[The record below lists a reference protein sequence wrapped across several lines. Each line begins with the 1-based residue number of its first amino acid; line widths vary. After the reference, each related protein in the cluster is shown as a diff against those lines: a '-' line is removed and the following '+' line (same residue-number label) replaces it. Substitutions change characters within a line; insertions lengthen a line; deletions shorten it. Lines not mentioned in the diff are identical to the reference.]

1 MLEIDDRSQTFI
13 EFSIDKLRQSSAV
26 SKIAFSSYTHAAF
39 DQETRIIVGDI
50 RWRRFATQAK
60 QLNCSLF
67 PLVWEMQPPGALND
81 ITLLLPTRT
90 KILKTRIKS
99 GLSAMSWWC
108 KIDEQIAGKI
118 QTTIL
123 GKDRWKTTRDF
134 FKKNLIECYQTKIN
148 EEVLA
153 RVDQLKSV
161 YEQTFC
167 LSEGLR
173 LSEISESIYQKL
185 VRLIFGDIAM
195 EFLTNRQSYFG
206 SEFSDQM
213 AKKAV
218 MGLKDRQLVRL
229 LRSLPIASR
238 PIFVGGQWGS
248 PFVVTFDRHS
258 ESFIKRIVDP
268 RSGVAEQ
275 YGTKTEIA
283 QLADLLEASIVRP
296 TGKLFDVLLM
306 LEEDELIIHDG
317 NDYGGPKQARAI
329 LEALDMGKANVTQYL
344 QLFPDNEDSF
354 PPIQF
359 GGIVG
364 VTPSLATLFIWNI
377 DSEFW
382 LSKLVKAV
390 KSGKPVQVD
399 LYKEV
404 RNVG

>member
-1 MLEIDDRSQTFI
+1 MLEIDDQTQMFI
-13 EFSIDKLRQSSAV
+13 ELSVDKLKQSSAS
-26 SKIAFSSYTHAAF
+26 SKVAFSSYTHAAF
-39 DQETRIIVGDI
+39 DQETRILVGDI
-50 RWRRFATQAK
+50 RWRRFAAQTE

-67 PLVWEMQPPGALND
+67 PLVWEMQPPGALTD
-81 ITLLLPTRT
+81 ITLLLPTRNN
-90 KILKTRIKS
+90 ILKTRIKS

-108 KIDEQIAGKI
+108 KITEQVADKI

-123 GKDRWKTTRDF
+123 GQDRWITARNF
-134 FKKNLIECYQTKIN
+134 FKKNLIECYQTKIT
-148 EEVLA
+148 EEVLV
-153 RVDQLKSV
+153 RIDQLKSV
-161 YEQTFC
+161 YEQAFC

-173 LSEISESIYQKL
+173 LSEVSESIYQQL

-195 EFLTNRQSYFG
+195 ELLTNKQSYFG

-213 AKKAV
+213 ANRAV
-218 MGLKDRQLVRL
+218 MGLKDKQLVRL
-229 LRSLPIASR
+229 LRSLAIASR

-248 PFVVTFDRHS
+248 TFVVTFERHS

-283 QLADLLEASIVRP
+283 QLTDLLEASIVRP

-306 LEEDELIIHDG
+306 LGEDELIIHDG

-329 LEALDMGKANVTQYL
+329 LEALDMGKEDVTQYL
-344 QLFPDNEDSF
+344 KLFPDDEDSF

-359 GGIVG
+359 GGLVG

-404 RNVG
+404 RNVS